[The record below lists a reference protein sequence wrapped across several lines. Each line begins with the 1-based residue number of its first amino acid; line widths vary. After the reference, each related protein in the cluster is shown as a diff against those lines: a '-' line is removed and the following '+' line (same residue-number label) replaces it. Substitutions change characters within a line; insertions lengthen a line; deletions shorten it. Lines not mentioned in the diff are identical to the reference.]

1 MKFVQA
7 KFAAAADLQNKRNTA
22 NVARSSALRKT
33 IAANKALAAKNLE
46 NAVTTQQRAMSTLSS
61 YMNARIDQT
70 NKHVAANAA
79 QISENAKK
87 ARAALDAAV
96 AMFDTKVANARAE
109 AAAGRS
115 KLAAQLAAQDKSI
128 RQWANNKLKI
138 VMAKTAAQFRRVREK
153 MAEDRHHADLALK
166 SASKQ
171 MTAALDAEAA
181 LRDQQYAKTVSDI
194 AAAKKEAKDRVE
206 AANTSFKTS
215 LYSLTATVNEQ
226 VQKTN
231 ARIDQ
236 LSATVQKNKAAQ
248 AKINANV
255 AAETK
260 RMINLGNKRYE
271 EGLKKDAELKSLI
284 DSNKAATDARM
295 QAMAAHYT
303 MELNA
308 VRATM
313 KKNRAHASH
322 MLAKKTS
329 ALYSAIEANERSQM
343 KTNGKLKTQ
352 TREAVMEISNS
363 LREAKDDFAK
373 RLTALHT
380 VVTNNDKKFESK
392 MDKLTGIVRANA
404 IKNKKG
410 RENLANIQ
418 KANEKE
424 PKASLRD
431 AVKKGE
437 DRMAAAE
444 KHLVDLNAK
453 TKNALNMK
461 ITTEISN
468 MAKRAATQIENL
480 RLTSKEARAEMK
492 KELLFAI
499 RSMADDA
506 KKNLD
511 AAVDVA
517 KAKFTAVNA
526 AEATA
531 AKKSAEDRAAIAES
545 IKIEKENAAAAL
557 RHAAAT
563 MHRSLLALK
572 YETEE
577 KIKKTNTRVD
587 AYAEAIKKEAHDAS
601 ELMSGQ
607 MTTLTGKIAAQ
618 KAAASEAINA
628 ADAASVAGFSSAMD
642 EVEASLK
649 AAAESAEKKFGQLT
663 VTMADQRAALDNKLG
678 AAVDNINDSI
688 AKQAALADS
697 RFSKTVKDIASARKE
712 ASEQVIDARKEF
724 ATELAVITASIKDM
738 DTRMTG
744 EVSVVSGQVISFKA
758 EQARV
763 NRHVAAE
770 INRIDKLMDH
780 RFSVSKRARGKLH
793 SILNENKKAAH
804 EEVEQLYANEEA
816 AARINTYSKESM
828 AAIAASKKDFET
840 RLDTLTNVVAANH
853 NKVEKD
859 FEVLTGVIRDYKEA
873 GEKDRELIKDQ
884 NAAMAAD
891 MQKAITQAIQKGE
904 AEANAVAQRA
914 RQHLAAEKQSM
925 LIEITN
931 TVEETADQLFKTVQG
946 KHQNVADNYLSLKA
960 YAISAETKVVA
971 YVGQGKGKNLS
982 SLGDLLVNCAALS
995 SVEAGAAEG
1004 LSPSDSLPAIFTADR
1019 VKIDNKVSKI
1029 NGLVNEYVNLVN
1041 GVRMRWP
1048 MGLGKYLLLK
1058 LEASMSEKGVLQ
1070 VDKVAEK
1077 AGNWVYINGEAVGLS
1092 NKLNDFE
1099 GLAVRMAKYEASL
1112 AKLTASL
1119 KGAKKTKKSMVYAA
1133 PPEWQGQ

>member
-1 MKFVQA
+1 M
-7 KFAAAADLQNKRNTA
+7 
-22 NVARSSALRKT
+22 
-33 IAANKALAAKNLE
+33 
-46 NAVTTQQRAMSTLSS
+46 
-61 YMNARIDQT
+61 
-70 NKHVAANAA
+70 
-79 QISENAKK
+79 
-87 ARAALDAAV
+87 
-96 AMFDTKVANARAE
+96 
-109 AAAGRS
+109 G
-115 KLAAQLAAQDKSI
+115 
-128 RQWANNKLKI
+128 
-138 VMAKTAAQFRRVREK
+138 
-153 MAEDRHHADLALK
+153 
-166 SASKQ
+166 
-171 MTAALDAEAA
+171 
-181 LRDQQYAKTVSDI
+181 
-194 AAAKKEAKDRVE
+194 
-206 AANTSFKTS
+206 
-215 LYSLTATVNEQ
+215 
-226 VQKTN
+226 
-231 ARIDQ
+231 
-236 LSATVQKNKAAQ
+236 KNKVAQ
-248 AKINANV
+248 AKVNANV

-271 EGLKKDAELKSLI
+271 AGLKKDAELKSLI

-380 VVTNNDKKFESK
+380 VVTKNDKKFESK

-424 PKASLRD
+424 LKASLRD

-453 TKNALNMK
+453 TKNALK
-461 ITTEISN
+461 
-468 MAKRAATQIENL
+468 
-480 RLTSKEARAEMK
+480 MK

-545 IKIEKENAAAAL
+545 IKVEKENAAAAL
-557 RHAAAT
+557 RDAAAT

-587 AYAEAIKKEAHDAS
+587 AYAEAIKKEAHDVS
-601 ELMSGQ
+601 ELMAGQ

-649 AAAESAEKKFGQLT
+649 AAAESAEKKFGKLT
-663 VTMADQRAALDNKLG
+663 VTMADQRASLDNKLG

-712 ASEQVIDARKEF
+712 ASNQVIDARKEF
-724 ATELAVITASIKDM
+724 AIELAVITASIKDM

-770 INRIDKLMDH
+770 INRVDKLMDH

-804 EEVEQLYANEEA
+804 EEVEQLRSLFQDKIGKVRGTMAEDFASAKHDLSESVGKMYEDMADAQLEQLYANEEA

-840 RLDTLTNVVAANH
+840 RLDSLTNVVAANH
-853 NKVEKD
+853 KKVEKD

-904 AEANAVAQRA
+904 AEANAVPQRA
-914 RQHLAAEKQSM
+914 RSHLAAEKQSM

-946 KHQNVADNYLSLKA
+946 KHQNIADNYLSLKA

-1058 LEASMSEKGVLQ
+1058 LEASMSQKGVLQ